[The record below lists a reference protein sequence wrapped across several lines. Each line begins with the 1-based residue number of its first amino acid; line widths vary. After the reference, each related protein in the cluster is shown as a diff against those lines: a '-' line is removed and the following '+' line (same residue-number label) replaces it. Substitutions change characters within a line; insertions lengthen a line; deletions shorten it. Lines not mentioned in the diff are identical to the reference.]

1 MRCKKGFTLLEI
13 LIVVVIASSVL
24 AFALPAQKRATDRN
38 KYLAAQGVLLDIG
51 SAVQAKRAD
60 LKMAG
65 STTTFPDPNEVTQVL
80 SNATIGTE
88 YLQDIPFNDETN
100 AVYKNYKFYIC
111 PQDVAANDT
120 TYCCGNNAK
129 YIACMQ
135 DDDAANRASAGLY
148 KGARF
153 SRNGTMEQISL

>member
-1 MRCKKGFTLLEI
+1 MEI

-24 AFALPAQKRATDRN
+24 AFALPAQRRAMDRN

-60 LKMAG
+60 LKMS
-65 STTTFPDPNEVTQVL
+65 STPDATFPSDNTITPVTDISEL
-80 SNATIGTE
+80 SG
-88 YLQDIPFNDETN
+88 YLQAIPFDGEDT
-100 AVYKNYKFYIC
+100 YKNYKFYIC
-111 PQDVAANDT
+111 PQDVAAGDT
-120 TYCCGNNAK
+120 TYCCGNDAK

-135 DDDAANRASAGLY
+135 DDNAANRASAGLY

-153 SRNGTMEQISL
+153 LRNGTMEQISL